1 MWAWTV
7 YNKSFYGTND
17 IIGCMTFEQQY
28 TEDDFLKVI
37 PYTTPKSIAAI
48 LNEVGC
54 GKNTAKRYLA
64 KLEEENKIKRC
75 TIEGSIHYG
84 YVRVSEEITIEG
96 VVGSGGVIQVDKS
109 FEGMKYKLVLY
120 KSEDVNQ

>member
-1 MWAWTV
+1 
-7 YNKSFYGTND
+7 
-17 IIGCMTFEQQY
+17 MTFEQQY

-64 KLEEENKIKRC
+64 KLEQKHEIARR

-84 YVRVSEEITIEG
+84 YVRVPSQEITIEG
-96 VVGSGGVIQVDKS
+96 VVGADGIIQVDSK

-120 KSEDVNQ
+120 KGADVNHMMETK